1 MSPLPMHAK
10 TNCFWNMTQKNFSR
24 PECDL
29 ETPSAVTLLEQPA
42 GRPNF
47 RVWNCAGRV
56 TDNPAYGATSCWDS
70 DGGGAALGSATLC
83 GSRMRNTVS

>member
-47 RVWNCAGRV
+47 ASGTAQAESPTIRLTGLLRAGQ
-56 TDNPAYGATSCWDS
+56 
-70 DGGGAALGSATLC
+70 
-83 GSRMRNTVS
+83 